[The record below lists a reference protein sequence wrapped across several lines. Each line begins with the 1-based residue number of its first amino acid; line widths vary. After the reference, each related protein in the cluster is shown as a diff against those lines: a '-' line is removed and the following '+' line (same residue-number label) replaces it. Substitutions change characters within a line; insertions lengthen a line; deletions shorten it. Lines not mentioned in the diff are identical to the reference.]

1 MNMDWADL
9 PIDEGVAEIICCLLG
24 KVDTATTHQSEPIVD
39 LQFNFNFNWIQ
50 FSLSW
55 RDHPQP
61 VEQIVNREVNLIK
74 WFYVWLDTYLYDDK

>member
-39 LQFNFNFNWIQ
+39 LQFNLISIEFN
-50 FSLSW
+50 L
-55 RDHPQP
+55 
-61 VEQIVNREVNLIK
+61 V
-74 WFYVWLDTYLYDDK
+74 